1 MSKIK
6 NYINEKNLNGEKLL
20 SIFLTAGFPE
30 KNKFEELAIKIF
42 NSGADMIELGIPFSD
57 PLADG
62 PIIQTSSQIAL
73 QNNITIKDCL
83 LYSEKIKLKVDKPII
98 AMSYANPIFSYGI
111 NQFLIDAKNSGIDG
125 LIIPDLTIEEYDN
138 FFYSSEQLINNNGIE
153 VILLITPT
161 TPIERAKLI
170 DEKSE
175 GFVYY
180 VSTTGTTGIQRN
192 FNKEIIEPLKKVY
205 ELTKKNKL
213 LVGFGIYKKD
223 DILKLK
229 NYCDGVIVGSAVIKE
244 LMNGNYDN
252 LFQLLKQLKEATF
265 ELNKK

>member
-6 NYINEKNLNGEKLL
+6 NYITNKNLKNEKIL
-20 SIFLTAGFPE
+20 SIFLTAGFPD
-30 KNKFEELAIKIF
+30 KNKFTEIAIEVF
-42 NSGADMIELGIPFSD
+42 NSGADMLEIGIPFSD

-73 QNNITIKDCL
+73 QNNVTMKDCFS
-83 LYSEKIKLKVDKPII
+83 YSEKIKSKMDKPII

-111 NQFLIDAKNSGIDG
+111 QQFLIDAKNSGIDG

-138 FFYSSEQLINNNGIE
+138 FFNSSGQLINNNGIDI
-153 VILLITPT
+153 ILLVTPT

-175 GFVYY
+175 GFIYY
-180 VSTTGTTGIQRN
+180 VSTTGTTGIHSN
-192 FNKEIIEPLKKVY
+192 FNEEIIEPLKKVY
-205 ELTKKNKL
+205 ESTKKNKL

-223 DILKLK
+223 DVMKLK
-229 NYCDGVIVGSAVIKE
+229 NYCDGVIVGSAAIKE
-244 LMNGNYDN
+244 LMHSNYDN
-252 LFQLLKQLKEATF
+252 LYNLVKELKSATY
-265 ELNKK
+265 